1 MTTDCSWKDEEEEYR
16 STPRLV
22 PGVSSESNAFQN
34 LRETKREIQGD
45 IGECDA
51 FHMALA
57 WQCGHGKEA
66 VILELTETALDIVTD
81 WHLVVAMNW
90 W

>member
-1 MTTDCSWKDEEEEYR
+1 MTDCSWKDEEEEYR

-57 WQCGHGKEA
+57 
-66 VILELTETALDIVTD
+66 
-81 WHLVVAMNW
+81 
-90 W
+90 